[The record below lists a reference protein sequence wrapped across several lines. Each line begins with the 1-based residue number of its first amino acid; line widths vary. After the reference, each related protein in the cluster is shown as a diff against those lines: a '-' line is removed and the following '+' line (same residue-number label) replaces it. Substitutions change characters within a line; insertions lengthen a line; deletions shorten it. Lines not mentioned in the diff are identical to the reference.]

1 VKRVAPLAALL
12 LLLVSVGW
20 VAGRAVATHDPYGGA
35 FTGPCFFE
43 AHSAKGPAARLTLT
57 DHGPRVTV
65 GHIEVANF
73 DASGRP
79 VHSTRLRVG
88 SGSGIVVARGET
100 RTFLVAAPPGTY
112 SCKLADWGE

>member
-1 VKRVAPLAALL
+1 VKRVALLSALL

-20 VAGRAVATHDPYGGA
+20 AVGRAAATRDPYGGA

-43 AHSAKGPAARLTLT
+43 PHSAKGPAARLTLT
-57 DHGPRVTV
+57 DHGPAVTV
-65 GHIEVANF
+65 GHIDVANF

-79 VHSTRLRVG
+79 VDSTRLRLG
-88 SGSGIVVARGET
+88 SGSDIVVARGQT
-100 RTFLVAAPPGTY
+100 RTFLVAAPRGTY